1 MRQTAVSHPPRS
13 SVPPRFEDA
22 LAHEESPRESLTRL
36 IASPQVLGESG
47 SVAHTRPT
55 TPVPTD
61 YLFLNQRGLED
72 GTGILAGRLADLADE
87 GDEGDDGHDVTED
100 VWSAAFDE
108 ITQTR
113 TRTVVPD
120 GEEVDASPRSMG
132 MFSLLASVA
141 LVPYLRRAPRDI
153 PRGTIDHAQACVLA
167 LIDGRTSIEQILDTS
182 PMPVPR
188 VLRVLS
194 HLLDAGVVGL
204 RG

>member
-87 GDEGDDGHDVTED
+87 GDEGDEGDALEGAF
-100 VWSAAFDE
+100 SALERFVE
-108 ITQTR
+108 LER
-113 TRTVVPD
+113 NP
-120 GEEVDASPRSMG
+120 EP
-132 MFSLLASVA
+132 LAA
-141 LVPYLRRAPRDI
+141 A
-153 PRGTIDHAQACVLA
+153 VLT
-167 LIDGRTSIEQILDTS
+167 LIDSGTR
-182 PMPVPR
+182 PR
-188 VLRVLS
+188 VVDTPS
-194 HLLDAGVVGL
+194 
-204 RG
+204 